1 MEKKPVEVK
10 SLKEGGFVI
19 IDDIPC
25 KVTDIS
31 ISKPG
36 KHGSAKAKLTAVGL
50 FETAKKIIV
59 KPADARIDIP
69 VIEKKNGQVISISD
83 DMIQVMDLDDFSLS
97 DVKKPDDIELKEG
110 DEILIWKFGANVM
123 VKGKKN

>member
-59 KPADARIDIP
+59 KGKERYRLHIGRTYTAFYMIDERQKI
-69 VIEKKNGQVISISD
+69 VRV
-83 DMIQVMDLDDFSLS
+83 V
-97 DVKKPDDIELKEG
+97 
-110 DEILIWKFGANVM
+110 EILPINQAH
-123 VKGKKN
+123 KKYGY